1 MVKIGWPCVARQ
13 MQKNASLRTRQ
24 VKNFASA
31 GTRPKRVYGFGIM
44 GCKVTVA
51 EFTPQRS

>member
-1 MVKIGWPCVARQ
+1 VSF
-13 MQKNASLRTRQ
+13 NSRQ

-31 GTRPKRVYGFGIM
+31 GTRPKSAYGFGTM

-51 EFTPQRS
+51 EFTVRRS